1 MKLRYWDSCCCL
13 RWLKKESGYEKCEG
27 VIAKAEAGE
36 IKIVTSVLT
45 MAEVIYL
52 RTEPKIDRRKSDEIC
67 SFFDNEYIVL
77 INVDRHIAES
87 SRNLLWDYG
96 ALRPNDAIHI
106 ASAIEAE
113 IPIID
118 TFDKY
123 LINLNGKIGKPPLI
137 IGQPDIPFQ
146 EEIDFENGLLN
157 I

>member
-1 MKLRYWDSCCCL
+1 MEQRYWDSSCCL
-13 RWLKKESGYEKCEG
+13 RWLNKEFGYEKCKE

-52 RTEPKIDRRKSDEIC
+52 NTKPKIDRRKSDEISC
-67 SFFDNEYIVL
+67 FFENEYIVL

-87 SRNLLWDYG
+87 SRNLLWDYS

-106 ASAIEAE
+106 ASAIESE
-113 IPIID
+113 IPIVD

-123 LINLNGKIGKPPLI
+123 LISLNDKIGVPPLI
-137 IGQPDIPFQ
+137 IGEPDISSDDGIFR
-146 EEIDFENGLLN
+146 LY
-157 I
+157 